1 MSNCPQQTPPTPAAT
16 LNSTPS
22 PTLLSEHHL
31 EEIIAPL
38 FLSVPY
44 SKTTAMQP
52 DLVFYHL
59 PRTRLT
65 PVSPMS
71 AKLKNFYSQ
80 YSWKQRIGAKE
91 AEMKET
97 ARPRPHRRNALGAPD
112 RERSQGQAPEEARG
126 PRCARPVVLGAGFVL
141 C

>member
-1 MSNCPQQTPPTPAAT
+1 MIEVSDGIIPKQ
-16 LNSTPS
+16 
-22 PTLLSEHHL
+22 SEMQRVDTDKYL
-31 EEIIAPL
+31 QSWEL
-38 FLSVPY
+38 CGFR
-44 SKTTAMQP
+44 MQP